1 MDFFSR
7 GYTALRGERGQPQS
21 ADETIEKLADCLET
35 ATLLEDRR
43 AGVLSLKGLVRDWP
57 EHICIKEVGNK
68 SFPGLIKV
76 LHTDHKDVDITKSL
90 LETITILC
98 TVQHQ
103 QDKDD
108 KGFKFT
114 DYFIEDS
121 RNVTILLD
129 VLEEFDFY
137 VRYNT
142 IKLLSTLLANRS
154 KRIQECILTNPMG
167 ISRLVDM
174 LDDKRDIIRN
184 EGLLLLIGLTRSNTE
199 VQKIVTFQAT
209 FEKLLAVI
217 EEQEGISGDIVVQD
231 SLTLMHNLLRYNVS
245 DQIYFRETSC
255 IQQIPGLL
263 GYVGDSDADHVP
275 YSFEDWPPQKVA
287 NTVLVLQLIRILT
300 EPDSSS
306 TPINQKVMVQS
317 GILLPIVQ
325 LGLCSNAPSIVRTEA
340 LYSIA
345 YVVASNIEN
354 QLIFG
359 KIVVACPPVLNS
371 EGQIDSNAVLGIPR
385 PAMVSLISIAVTEDH
400 GISYSYSSRAA
411 ATYAVYCSLEE
422 NPDAQLV
429 LASTLK
435 TPPEDNVNTSFAD
448 KAHSAG
454 SLLLEVIENW
464 EQTLSDPYKVWF
476 ACDILSHIIRNNEK
490 AKKIAGS
497 IVFGDEANGEDP
509 VPLLHQIVAQLL
521 LSTKNPSTNARIPI
535 GYLCL
540 LCTWLHESPASVSLF
555 LAESTH
561 VQFASLIQEMQSST
575 NDPTVQGLVAYLL
588 GITYEYNDDPS
599 TPLDRAKLQAI
610 FSSRL
615 DQFNSLLARLRD
627 SPAVKN
633 APQYLQISAEDE
645 SISTTTHSLP
655 SLLLDSV
662 FADLFKSN
670 YENIQ
675 KSIKKKPAK
684 FSKDESRTDSPAP
697 PSPVVSDQVIQSY
710 KKTIEE
716 QTTKI
721 KSLEVNVA
729 ELEASLQTLKS
740 NDELIKNELTAA
752 ATEKMSLQQQISDLE
767 AKLAVAEAK
776 AAEKPSQ
783 APIADEKQT
792 ARIKELEKQ
801 LDEEKA
807 KFADLEKEQEDLLV
821 CMGEQDLEVKKYK
834 KRLRDINE
842 VVTDSEED

>member
-7 GYTALRGERGQPQS
+7 GYTALRGEKGQTQS

-43 AGVLSLKGLVRDWP
+43 AGVLSLKGL
-57 EHICIKEVGNK
+57 EVGNK

-76 LHTDHKDVDITKSL
+76 LHTDYKDVDITKSL
-90 LETITILC
+90 LETIAILC

-103 QDKDD
+103 QDKNDR
-108 KGFKFT
+108 GFKFT

-121 RNVTILLD
+121 HNVTILLD
-129 VLEEFDFY
+129 ILEEFDFY

-199 VQKIVTFQAT
+199 IQKIVTFQAT
-209 FEKLLAVI
+209 FEKLLTVI

-245 DQIYFRETSC
+245 DQVYFRETSC

-306 TPINQKVMVQS
+306 TPINQKVMMQS

-340 LYSIA
+340 LYSIG
-345 YVVASNIEN
+345 YIVASNVDN
-354 QLIFG
+354 QVLFA
-359 KIVVACPPVLNS
+359 KVVVANPPMLS
-371 EGQIDSNAVLGIPR
+371 EEGQIDSSVLPGLPR
-385 PAMVSLISIAVTEDH
+385 PAMVSLISIAVNEDRA
-400 GISYSYSSRAA
+400 INYSYSSRAA
-411 ATYAVYCSLEE
+411 ATYAIYSCLEE

-435 TPPEDNVNTSFAD
+435 VPPEDNANVSFAN

-464 EQTLSDPYKVWF
+464 EQSLSDPYKVWF
-476 ACDILSHIIRNNEK
+476 ACDILSHIIRNNEQ
-490 AKKIAGS
+490 AKEIAGS

-509 VPLLHQIVAQLL
+509 VPLLHHIVAQLL
-521 LSTKNPSTNARIPI
+521 MSTKNSATNARIPI

-540 LCTWLHESPASVSLF
+540 LCTWLYESPVSVALF

-561 VQFASLIQEMQSST
+561 VQFLIQEMQSSS
-575 NDPTVQGLVAYLL
+575 NDPTVQGLVAYL
-588 GITYEYNDDPS
+588 
-599 TPLDRAKLQAI
+599 
-610 FSSRL
+610 L

-645 SISTTTHSLP
+645 SISNTTHSLP

-662 FADLFKSN
+662 FVELFKST

-684 FSKDESRTDSPAP
+684 FNIIDNSPAP
-697 PSPVVSDQVIQSY
+697 ASPGVPDQVIQTY
-710 KKTIEE
+710 KTTIE
-716 QTTKI
+716 QQSTQI
-721 KSLEVNVA
+721 KSLE
-729 ELEASLQTLKS
+729 EKLSDLETCLQALTAQ
-740 NDELIKNELTAA
+740 DELIATHDENALLKQRISEL
-752 ATEKMSLQQQISDLE
+752 ENQP
-767 AKLAVAEAK
+767 KLSPPPNDQSFKLK
-776 AAEKPSQ
+776 A
-783 APIADEKQT
+783 
-792 ARIKELEKQ
+792 LEKQ
-801 LDEEKA
+801 LAEEKG
-807 KFADLEKEQEDLLV
+807 KFSELEKEQEDLLV
-821 CMGEQDLEVKKYK
+821 CMGEQDLDVKKYK
-834 KRLRDINE
+834 KRLRDLGE
-842 VVTDSEED
+842 AVTDSEDDDEE

>member
-57 EHICIKEVGNK
+57 EEVGNK

-76 LHTDHKDVDITKSL
+76 LHTDYKDIDITKSL

-103 QDKDD
+103 HDKDD
-108 KGFKFT
+108 RGFKFT

-129 VLEEFDFY
+129 ILEEFDFY

-142 IKLLSTLLANRS
+142 IKLLSTLLSIRS

-167 ISRLVDM
+167 ISLLVDM
-174 LDDKRDIIRN
+174 LDDKRDVIRN
-184 EGLLLLIGLTRSNTE
+184 EGLLLLIGLTRNNTE
-199 VQKIVTFQAT
+199 IQKIVTFQAT
-209 FEKLLAVI
+209 FEKLLAII
-217 EEQEGISGDIVVQD
+217 EEQEGISGDIIVQD

-245 DQIYFRETSC
+245 DQVYFRETSC

-263 GYVGDSDADHVP
+263 GYVGDSEADHVP

-306 TPINQKVMVQS
+306 TPTNQRVMVQS
-317 GILLPIVQ
+317 GILLPIIQ

-340 LYSIA
+340 LYAIA
-345 YVVASNIEN
+345 YVVAANPEN
-354 QLIFG
+354 QMIFG
-359 KIVVACPPVLNS
+359 KVVVASPPVFAQD
-371 EGQIDSNAVLGIPR
+371 GQVDVNVAPGIPR
-385 PAMVSLISIAVTEDH
+385 AAIVSLISIAVSHDV
-400 GISYSYSSRAA
+400 GVAYSYSSRAA
-411 ATYAVYCSLEE
+411 ATFAVYSCLEE

-429 LASTLK
+429 LVSTLK
-435 TPPEDNVNTSFAD
+435 TTPPGDNANSSFAD
-448 KAHSAG
+448 KPYSAG

-464 EQTLSDPYKVWF
+464 EQSLSDPYKVWF
-476 ACDILSHIIRNNEK
+476 ACDVLSHVLRGNEK
-490 AKKIAGS
+490 AKHIVNT
-497 IVFGDEANGEDP
+497 IVFGDEASGEDP
-509 VPLLHQIVAQLL
+509 VPFMHQIVAQLL
-521 LSTKNPSTNARIPI
+521 MSTKNPSTNIRIPI

-540 LCTWLHESPASVSLF
+540 LCTWLYESPNSVSLF
-555 LAESTH
+555 LSESTH
-561 VQFASLIQEMQSST
+561 VQFLIQEMQSST

-599 TPLDRAKLQAI
+599 APLNRAKLQGI
-610 FSSRL
+610 YSSRL

-645 SISTTTHSLP
+645 SVSNATHSLP
-655 SLLLDSV
+655 SLILDNV
-662 FADLFKSN
+662 FVDQFKST
-670 YENIQ
+670 YEHIQ
-675 KSIKKKPAK
+675 KSIKKKPTS
-684 FSKDESRTDSPAP
+684 FNRLESRTNSPAP
-697 PSPVVSDQVIQSY
+697 SSPVVSDEVIQVY
-710 KKTIEE
+710 KNTIEE
-716 QTTKI
+716 KSNQI
-721 KSLEVNVA
+721 KSLEEKVA
-729 ELEASLQTLKS
+729 ELETSLQSFRST
-740 NDELIKNELTAA
+740 DELIRNELKTA
-752 ATEKMSLQQQISDLE
+752 ATENTTLKERISELE
-767 AKLAVAEAK
+767 SKLKETESK
-776 AAEKPSQ
+776 LIAAPAMNE
-783 APIADEKQT
+783 EQT
-792 ARIKELEKQ
+792 AKINALEKQ
-801 LDEEKA
+801 LADEKT
-807 KFADLEKEQEDLLV
+807 KYTDLEKEQEDLLV
-821 CMGEQDLEVKKYK
+821 CMGEQDLDIKKYK
-834 KRLRDINE
+834 KRLRE
-842 VVTDSEED
+842 LGEAVTDSEDEEE

>member
-57 EHICIKEVGNK
+57 EEVGNK

-76 LHTDHKDVDITKSL
+76 LHTDYKDVDITKSL

-129 VLEEFDFY
+129 ILEEFDFY

-245 DQIYFRETSC
+245 DQVYFRETSC

-275 YSFEDWPPQKVA
+275 YSFEDWPPQKIA

-345 YVVASNIEN
+345 YVVASNIDN
-354 QLIFG
+354 QLMLG
-359 KIVVACPPVLNS
+359 KIVVACPPVLNQD
-371 EGQIDSNAVLGIPR
+371 GQIDANVAPGIPR
-385 PAMVSLISIAVTEDH
+385 PAMVSLISIAVNEDR
-400 GISYSYSSRAA
+400 GVSYSYSSRAA
-411 ATYAVYCSLEE
+411 ATYAVYSCLEE

-435 TPPEDNVNTSFAD
+435 TPPEDNVNSSYTD
-448 KAHSAG
+448 KPHSAG

-476 ACDILSHIIRNNEK
+476 ACDILSHIIRNNER
-490 AKKIAGS
+490 AKEIAGS

-521 LSTKNPSTNARIPI
+521 MSTKNPSTNARIPI

-561 VQFASLIQEMQSST
+561 VQFLIQEMQSST

-645 SISTTTHSLP
+645 SISNTTHSLP

-662 FADLFKSN
+662 FVDLFKSN

-684 FSKDESRTDSPAP
+684 FHKIESRTNSPAP
-697 PSPVVSDQVIQSY
+697 PSPVVSDEVIQNY
-710 KKTIEE
+710 KNTIEE
-716 QTTKI
+716 QLNQI
-721 KSLEVNVA
+721 KSLESKVS
-729 ELEASLQTLKS
+729 ELEVSLQTLKS
-740 NDELIKNELTAA
+740 NDELIKNELTLAATDKASLEEQVSDLKTKLAA
-752 ATEKMSLQQQISDLE
+752 AETEA
-767 AKLAVAEAK
+767 AKKSSQPPAV
-776 AAEKPSQ
+776 
-783 APIADEKQT
+783 DEKQ
-792 ARIKELEKQ
+792 AALIKELEKQ
-801 LDEEKA
+801 LAEEKA

-821 CMGEQDLEVKKYK
+821 CMGEQDLDVKKYK
-834 KRLRDINE
+834 KRLRDLGE
-842 VVTDSEED
+842 VVTDSEDEDDE

>member
-1 MDFFSR
+1 MDFLTR
-7 GYTALRGERGQPQS
+7 GYTALRGDRGQPQS

-57 EHICIKEVGNK
+57 EEVGNK

-76 LHTDHKDVDITKSL
+76 LHTDYKDVDITKSL
-90 LETITILC
+90 LETIIILC

-103 QDKDD
+103 HDKDD
-108 KGFKFT
+108 RGFKFT

-129 VLEEFDFY
+129 ILEEFDFY

-142 IKLLSTLLANRS
+142 IKLLSTLLSNRS

-167 ISRLVDM
+167 ISLLVDM

-184 EGLLLLIGLTRSNTE
+184 EGLLLLIDLTRNNTE
-199 VQKIVTFQAT
+199 IQKIVTFQAT
-209 FEKLLAVI
+209 FEKLLSII

-245 DQIYFRETSC
+245 DQVYFRETSC

-263 GYVGDSDADHVP
+263 GYVGDTDADHVP
-275 YSFEDWPPQKVA
+275 YSFEDWPPQKIA

-306 TPINQKVMVQS
+306 TAINQKVMVQS

-340 LYSIA
+340 LYAIA
-345 YVVASNIEN
+345 YVTASNIDN
-354 QLIFG
+354 QAMFG
-359 KIVVACPPVLNS
+359 KVMVASPPLLLEN
-371 EGQIDSNAVLGIPR
+371 EQIDPNAIAGIPR
-385 PAMVSLISIAVTEDH
+385 PAMVSLISIAVVNDR
-400 GISYSYSSRAA
+400 GYSYSYSSRAA
-411 ATYAVYCSLEE
+411 ATYAIYCCLEE

-435 TPPEDNVNTSFAD
+435 IPPEDNANSQFLD
-448 KAHSAG
+448 KPHSAG
-454 SLLLEVIENW
+454 SLLLETIENW
-464 EQTLSDPYKVWF
+464 EQSLSDPYKIWF
-476 ACDILSHIIRNNEK
+476 ACDILSHIIRDNEK
-490 AKKIAGS
+490 AKEIAGG

-521 LSTKNPSTNARIPI
+521 LSTKNTSTNLRIPI

-540 LCTWLHESPASVSLF
+540 LCTWLYKSPTSVSLF
-555 LAESTH
+555 LTESTH
-561 VQFASLIQEMQSST
+561 VQFLIQEMQSST
-575 NDPTVQGLVAYLL
+575 NDPTVQGLIAYLL
-588 GITYEYNDDPS
+588 GIAYKYNDDPS
-599 TPLDRAKLQAI
+599 TPLDRTQLQSI

-645 SISTTTHSLP
+645 SISNSTHSLP
-655 SLLLDSV
+655 SLILDSV
-662 FADLFKSN
+662 FVELFKST

-675 KSIKKKPAK
+675 KSIKKKPSK
-684 FSKDESRTDSPAP
+684 FSKIESKTGLPMPTGSIVTDE
-697 PSPVVSDQVIQSY
+697 VIQNY
-710 KKTIEE
+710 KNTIEE
-716 QTTKI
+716 QVTQI
-721 KSLEVNVA
+721 KSLEEKMA
-729 ELEASLQTLKS
+729 ELESIIKTLKA
-740 NDELIKNELTAA
+740 NDEIIREELVTAA
-752 ATEKMSLQQQISDLE
+752 TDNTNLKQYISELETKLNAT
-767 AKLAVAEAK
+767 A
-776 AAEKPSQ
+776 SQ
-783 APIADEKQT
+783 PTPINDEQALKIT
-792 ARIKELEKQ
+792 ELEKKIE
-801 LDEEKA
+801 EEKD
-807 KFADLEKEQEDLLV
+807 KFMQLEKEQEDLLV
-821 CMGEQDLEVKKYK
+821 CMGEQDLDIKKYK
-834 KRLRDINE
+834 KRLRDLGE
-842 VVTDSEED
+842 TVTDSEDDDDEE

>member
-1 MDFFSR
+1 MYFVTR

-57 EHICIKEVGNK
+57 EEVGNK

-76 LHTDHKDVDITKSL
+76 LHTDYKDADITKSL

-103 QDKDD
+103 HDKDD
-108 KGFKFT
+108 RGFKFT

-121 RNVTILLD
+121 RNVTVLLD
-129 VLEEFDFY
+129 ILEEFDFY

-167 ISRLVDM
+167 ISLLVDM

-184 EGLLLLIGLTRSNTE
+184 EGLLLLIDLTRNNTE
-199 VQKIVTFQAT
+199 IQKIVTFQAT
-209 FEKLLAVI
+209 FEKLLTVI

-245 DQIYFRETSC
+245 DQVYFRETSC

-263 GYVGDSDADHVP
+263 GYVGDTDADHVP
-275 YSFEDWPPQKVA
+275 FSFEDWPPQKIA

-306 TPINQKVMVQS
+306 TPVNQKVMVQS

-345 YVVASNIEN
+345 YVTAANPDN
-354 QLIFG
+354 QAMFG
-359 KIVVACPPVLNS
+359 KVMIASPPLLL
-371 EGQIDSNAVLGIPR
+371 EDERIDPNAVPGIPR
-385 PAMVSLISIAVTEDH
+385 PAMVSLISIALVKDL
-400 GISYSYSSRAA
+400 GFSYSYSSRAA
-411 ATYAVYCSLEE
+411 ATYAIYCCLEG
-422 NPDAQLV
+422 NPDAQLA

-435 TPPEDNVNTSFAD
+435 MPPEDNANSTFSD
-448 KAHSAG
+448 KPHSAG
-454 SLLLEVIENW
+454 SLLLETIENW
-464 EQTLSDPYKVWF
+464 EQSLSDPYKVWF

-490 AKKIAGS
+490 AKEIAGS

-521 LSTKNPSTNARIPI
+521 LCTKNPSTNPRIPI

-540 LCTWLHESPASVSLF
+540 LCTWLYESSSSVSLF
-555 LAESTH
+555 LTESTH
-561 VQFASLIQEMQSST
+561 VQFLIQEMQSST

-599 TPLDRAKLQAI
+599 THLDRTKLQAI

-645 SISTTTHSLP
+645 SISNTTHSLP
-655 SLLLDSV
+655 SLLLDNV
-662 FADLFKSN
+662 FVELFKST

-675 KSIKKKPAK
+675 KSIKKKPSK
-684 FSKDESRTDSPAP
+684 FSKGENKSDAPTPANLVSADE
-697 PSPVVSDQVIQSY
+697 VIQTY
-710 KKTIEE
+710 KSTIEE
-716 QTTKI
+716 QAAHI
-721 KSLEVNVA
+721 KSLEEKIA
-729 ELEASLQTLKS
+729 ELESTINTLKS
-740 NDELIKNELTAA
+740 NDELIRSELSTAA
-752 ATEKMSLQQQISDLE
+752 TDNTSLKQQISELKSNLDTT
-767 AKLAVAEAK
+767 V
-776 AAEKPSQ
+776 SQ
-783 APIADEKQT
+783 STSINEEQT
-792 ARIKELEKQ
+792 LKITELEKKLEQ
-801 LDEEKA
+801 EQD
-807 KFADLEKEQEDLLV
+807 KFVQLEKEQEDLLV
-821 CMGEQDLEVKKYK
+821 CMGKPISDMY
-834 KRLRDINE
+834 
-842 VVTDSEED
+842 

>member
-43 AGVLSLKGLVRDWP
+43 AGVLSLKGLARDWP
-57 EHICIKEVGNK
+57 EEVGNK

-76 LHTDHKDVDITKSL
+76 LHADYKDIDITKSL

-103 QDKDD
+103 HDKDD
-108 KGFKFT
+108 RGFKFT

-129 VLEEFDFY
+129 ILEEFDFY

-167 ISRLVDM
+167 ISLLVDM
-174 LDDKRDIIRN
+174 LDDKRDVIRN

-199 VQKIVTFQAT
+199 IQKIVTFQAT
-209 FEKLLAVI
+209 FEKLLTII
-217 EEQEGISGDIVVQD
+217 EEQEGISGDIIVQD

-245 DQIYFRETSC
+245 DQVYFRETSC

-263 GYVGDSDADHVP
+263 GYVGDSEADHVP
-275 YSFEDWPPQKVA
+275 FSFEDWPPQKMA

-306 TPINQKVMVQS
+306 TPINQRVMIQS
-317 GILLPIVQ
+317 GILLPVVQ

-345 YVVASNIEN
+345 YVIAANPEN
-354 QLIFG
+354 QNMFG
-359 KIVVACPPVLNS
+359 KVVVSSPPAFL
-371 EGQIDSNAVLGIPR
+371 EDGQIDQTASSLMPR
-385 PAMVSLISIAVTEDH
+385 PAIVSLISTAVNNDAS
-400 GISYSYSSRAA
+400 IVYSYSSRAA
-411 ATYAVYCSLEE
+411 AAFAIYSCLEE
-422 NPDAQLV
+422 NPDGQLA
-429 LASTLK
+429 LISTLK
-435 TPPEDNVNTSFAD
+435 ANPPEDNAD
-448 KAHSAG
+448 STMIGKPYSAG

-464 EQTLSDPYKVWF
+464 EQSLSDPYRIWF
-476 ACDILSHIIRNNEK
+476 ACDILSHVIRGNEK
-490 AKKIAGS
+490 AKKVANS

-509 VPLLHQIVAQLL
+509 VPFLHQVVAQLL
-521 LSTKNPSTNARIPI
+521 MSTKNPATNARIPI

-540 LCTWLHESPASVSLF
+540 LCTWLYDSPASVSLF
-555 LAESTH
+555 LSESTH
-561 VQFASLIQEMQSST
+561 VQFLIQEMQSST
-575 NDPTVQGLVAYLL
+575 NDPVVQGLVAYLL

-599 TPLDRAKLQAI
+599 TPLDRAKLQGI
-610 FSSRL
+610 YSSRL

-645 SISTTTHSLP
+645 SISNTTHSLP
-655 SLLLDSV
+655 SLLLNNTFV
-662 FADLFKSN
+662 DLFKST
-670 YENIQ
+670 YEHIQ
-675 KSIKKKPAK
+675 KSLKKKPAH
-684 FSKDESRTDSPAP
+684 FDRLESRTNSPAP
-697 PSPVVSDQVIQSY
+697 PSPVVPDQVIQTY
-710 KKTIEE
+710 KDTIE
-716 QTTKI
+716 KKSSHI
-721 KSLEVNVA
+721 KSLEEKIA
-729 ELEASLQTLKS
+729 ELEASLQSYKS
-740 NDELIKNELTAA
+740 TDELIRSELKTAA
-752 ATEKMSLQQQISDLE
+752 DDNTSLKSRISELERKLTETE
-767 AKLAVAEAK
+767 AKLKESEDKSSSIPNKDQEAK
-776 AAEKPSQ
+776 
-783 APIADEKQT
+783 
-792 ARIKELEKQ
+792 IKELEEQ
-801 LDEEKA
+801 LAAEKN
-807 KFADLEKEQEDLLV
+807 KHTDLEKEQEDLLV
-821 CMGEQDLEVKKYK
+821 CMGEQDLDIKKYR
-834 KRLRDINE
+834 KRLRE
-842 VVTDSEED
+842 LGEAVTDSEDEEEE